1 MSQYDGAH
9 SRALRLQA
17 HLSTEELATA
27 AGISPNTVRS
37 AEAGHQPQPRV
48 AAALARALGV
58 PLRELAPP
66 GPALTLRDV
75 RRRLGLTQA
84 DIAVRIGVVRQRV
97 SQVERGVTGVRQP
110 QSWARAYRLTP
121 AQWTRAHTAARDLVR
136 QKVAAQTRK
145 RRTTQRGDNA

>member
-1 MSQYDGAH
+1 VSQYDGAR

-17 HLSTEELATA
+17 GVSVEELATA
-27 AGISPNTVRS
+27 AGVSPSTVRS
-37 AEAGHQPQPRV
+37 AESGSQPGPRV
-48 AAALARALGV
+48 ATALARALGV
-58 PLRELAPP
+58 PLDELAPP

-84 DIAVRIGVVRQRV
+84 EMGARIGVVRQRI

-121 AQWTRAHTAARDLVR
+121 SQWSRAHTAARTLVR
-136 QKVAAQTRK
+136 KKVAAQTRQ
-145 RRTTQRGDNA
+145 RRTTQRGDST